1 MIRSG
6 NVDKEIMKKVVFV
19 SGVHGSGKGT
29 LCHALNNLLGINSYS
44 ASSLI
49 KSNSDYIEDSKF
61 IDSADKNQAALILG
75 LSKLTDE
82 KLLLDGHF
90 CLLNKSKEIV
100 KLDYSIFDTMELS
113 LVVYVECEPVELSRR
128 LMTRDGADFSVDMLR
143 SFQNAEYE
151 HARSFCLDRSIPLVK
166 FRSGIDETSNIAD
179 EIENL

>member
-1 MIRSG
+1 MIKTDYVG
-6 NVDKEIMKKVVFV
+6 QETMKKVVFI

-29 LCHALNNLLGINSYS
+29 LCHALNNLSGINSYS

-61 IDSADKNQAALILG
+61 IDSADKNQAALIRG
-75 LSKLTDE
+75 LSKLTDD

-100 KLDYSIFDTMELS
+100 KLDYSVFDAMELS

-128 LMTRDGADFSVDMLR
+128 LMMRDGVNFSVDLLHL
-143 SFQNAEYE
+143 FQSAEYE
-151 HARSFCLDRSIPLVK
+151 HALSFCLDRSIPLVK
-166 FRSGIDETSNIAD
+166 FRSGIDETSSIAD
-179 EIENL
+179 EIEKL